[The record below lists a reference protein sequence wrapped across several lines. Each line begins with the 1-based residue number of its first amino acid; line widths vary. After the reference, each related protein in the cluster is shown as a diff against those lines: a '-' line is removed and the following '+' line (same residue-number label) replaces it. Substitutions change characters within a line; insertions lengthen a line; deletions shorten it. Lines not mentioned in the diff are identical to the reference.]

1 MMTVRTQTAD
11 EQFFD
16 ATWAA
21 QEHFTLKAGG
31 QPLDERTWLG
41 NVLVM
46 AKRGLVVAGYWPK
59 GAW

>member
-1 MMTVRTQTAD
+1 MTVRTQTAD

-31 QPLDERTWLG
+31 QPLDERTWLDG
-41 NVLVM
+41 
-46 AKRGLVVAGYWPK
+46 VAAGFGCGRWANAV
-59 GAW
+59 GAPIR